1 MDLKKKLD
9 SIERT
14 EILYIAAGVL
24 LVAVAGAGLQYSD
37 QDPEL
42 GEDEINVSLELQK
55 PGEKVTDYAVVP
67 VNSTAF
73 RAVNQTYEVEYTE
86 YDFGYFV
93 TSVDGLPQND
103 THSWLYAVNNESATT
118 SVNSYRLES
127 GDQVSFKYTVQQE
140 Y

>member
-1 MDLKKKLD
+1 
-9 SIERT
+9 
-14 EILYIAAGVL
+14 
-24 LVAVAGAGLQYSD
+24 VAVAGAGLQYSD